1 MFTSLQK
8 ITSHKVVIMA
18 EATQLKSRHLTMM
31 GLGSAVGAGLFLGVG
46 LGIQISGTSVLISYA
61 VAGVL
66 IALIM
71 WMLGEIAAARPSLG
85 SFSTYAGQAFGHWA
99 RFTMGWIYWFMLIMV
114 MGAEITGAAAI
125 IGSWFDIAPWI
136 PALIAVAFF
145 AVVNFAAVRGF
156 GEFEFWFAIIKVAV
170 IIAFLVIGILM
181 ALGILPGMDLSRA
194 GTNFTDN
201 FLPNGMP
208 GFAAGLLAVAFAFGG
223 IELVTIAAA
232 ESEDPA
238 RNVATAVRAIIVRIM
253 IFYIGSIVVIT
264 MALPFSQIQ
273 DADAAADSPFTLVL
287 EAAKIP
293 FAAGFMEAIIAL
305 ALLSAFNA
313 QIYATSRLVFD
324 MAKDHCAPKFFLK
337 TNHSGSPINAVILS
351 MIFAFA
357 SVGLQFWNPPGLL
370 AFLFNAVG
378 GCLLVVWAFIVA
390 SFLKLHPQLKANGEL
405 TDIRVP
411 GYPWLPWATAAALTA
426 LTIFMLFDPSARNQV
441 IAVIILFAALV
452 ALSFVV
458 PAGKREQ
465 VRQ

>member
-1 MFTSLQK
+1 
-8 ITSHKVVIMA
+8 MA

-61 VAGVL
+61 VAGAL
-66 IALIM
+66 IALVM
-71 WMLGEIAAARPSLG
+71 WMLGEMAAARPSLG
-85 SFSTYAGQAFGHWA
+85 SFSTYAGQAYGHWA

-125 IGSWFDIAPWI
+125 ISNWFDIAPWI

-145 AVVNFAAVRGF
+145 AVVNFAAVGGF
-156 GEFEFWFAIIKVAV
+156 GEFEFWFAIIKVGV
-170 IIAFLVIGILM
+170 IVAFLVIGVLM
-181 ALGILPGMDLSRA
+181 ALGILPGMDVSLA

-238 RNVATAVRAIIVRIM
+238 HNVATAVRAIIVRIM
-253 IFYIGSIVVIT
+253 IFYIGSILVIT
-264 MALPFSQIQ
+264 MALPFSSIQ
-273 DADAAADSPFTLVL
+273 DADVAADSPFTLVL
-287 EAAKIP
+287 AAAKIP

-324 MAKDHCAPKFFLK
+324 MAKDHCAPGFFLK
-337 TNHSGSPINAVILS
+337 QNRAGSPINAVILS
-351 MIFAFA
+351 MVFAFA

-378 GCLLVVWAFIVA
+378 GCLLVIWFFIVA
-390 SFLKLHPQLKANGEL
+390 SFIKLHPQMRENGEL
-405 TDIRVP
+405 TDLRVP
-411 GYPWLPWATAAALTA
+411 GFPWLPWVTAAALGG
-426 LTIFMLFDPSARNQV
+426 LTLLMLFDPAARNQV
-441 IAVIILFAALV
+441 ISVLILAAVLV
-452 ALSFVV
+452 ILSFVL
-458 PAGKREQ
+458 PTGQRAGARK
-465 VRQ
+465 

>member
-1 MFTSLQK
+1 
-8 ITSHKVVIMA
+8 
-18 EATQLKSRHLTMM
+18 MM

-61 VAGVL
+61 VAGAL
-66 IALIM
+66 IALVM
-71 WMLGEIAAARPSLG
+71 WMLGEMAAARPSLG
-85 SFSTYAGQAFGHWA
+85 SFSTYAGQAYGHWA

-125 IGSWFDIAPWI
+125 ISNWFDIAPWI

-145 AVVNFAAVRGF
+145 AVVNFAAVGGF
-156 GEFEFWFAIIKVAV
+156 GEFEFWFAIIKVGV
-170 IIAFLVIGILM
+170 IVAFLVIGVLM
-181 ALGILPGMDLSRA
+181 ALGILPGMDVSLA

-201 FLPNGMP
+201 FLPNGLP

-238 RNVATAVRAIIVRIM
+238 HNVATAVRAIIVRIM

-264 MALPFSQIQ
+264 MALPFSSIQ
-273 DADAAADSPFTLVL
+273 DADVAADSPFTLVL
-287 EAAKIP
+287 AAAKIP

-324 MAKDHCAPKFFLK
+324 MAKDHCAPGFFLK
-337 TNHSGSPINAVILS
+337 QNRAGSPINAVILS
-351 MIFAFA
+351 MVFAFA

-378 GCLLVVWAFIVA
+378 GCLLVIWSFIVA
-390 SFLKLHPQLKANGEL
+390 SFIKLHPVLRDNGEL
-405 TDIRVP
+405 TEIHVP
-411 GYPWLPWATAAALTA
+411 GFPWLPWVTAAALA
-426 LTIFMLFDPSARNQV
+426 GLTLLMLFDPAARNQV
-441 IAVIILFAALV
+441 ISVLILAAVLV
-452 ALSFVV
+452 ILSFVL
-458 PAGKREQ
+458 PTGQRAEAQK
-465 VRQ
+465 

>member
-1 MFTSLQK
+1 
-8 ITSHKVVIMA
+8 
-18 EATQLKSRHLTMM
+18 MM

-61 VAGVL
+61 VAGAL
-66 IALIM
+66 IALVM
-71 WMLGEIAAARPSLG
+71 WMLGEMAAARPSLG
-85 SFSTYAGQAFGHWA
+85 SFSTYAGQAYGHWA
-99 RFTMGWIYWFMLIMV
+99 RFTMGWIFWFMLIMV

-125 IGSWFDIAPWI
+125 ISNWFDIAPWI

-145 AVVNFAAVRGF
+145 AVVNFAAVGGF
-156 GEFEFWFAIIKVAV
+156 GEFEFWFAIIKVGV
-170 IIAFLVIGILM
+170 IVAFLVIGALM
-181 ALGILPGMDLSRA
+181 ALGILPGMDVSLA
-194 GTNFTDN
+194 GTNFTEN

-238 RNVATAVRAIIVRIM
+238 HNVATAVRAIIVRIM

-264 MALPFSQIQ
+264 MALPFSSIQ
-273 DADAAADSPFTLVL
+273 DADVAADSPFTLVL
-287 EAAKIP
+287 AAAKIP

-324 MAKDHCAPKFFLK
+324 MAKDHCAPGFFLK
-337 TNHSGSPINAVILS
+337 QNRAGSPINAVILS
-351 MIFAFA
+351 MVFAFA

-378 GCLLVVWAFIVA
+378 GCLLVIWSFIVA
-390 SFLKLHPQLKANGEL
+390 SFIKLHPVLRDNGEL
-405 TDIRVP
+405 TEIHVP
-411 GYPWLPWATAAALTA
+411 GFPWLPWVTAAALA
-426 LTIFMLFDPSARNQV
+426 GLTLLMLFDPAARNQV
-441 IAVIILFAALV
+441 ISVLILAAVLV
-452 ALSFVV
+452 ILSFVL
-458 PAGKREQ
+458 PTGQRAEARK
-465 VRQ
+465 

>member
-1 MFTSLQK
+1 
-8 ITSHKVVIMA
+8 
-18 EATQLKSRHLTMM
+18 MM

-46 LGIQISGTSVLISYA
+46 LGIQMSGTSVLISYA
-61 VAGVL
+61 VAGAL
-66 IALIM
+66 IALVM
-71 WMLGEIAAARPSLG
+71 WMLGEMAAARPSLG

-125 IGSWFDIAPWI
+125 ISNWFDIAPWI

-145 AVVNFAAVRGF
+145 AVVNFAAVGGF
-156 GEFEFWFAIIKVAV
+156 GEFEFWFAIIKVGV
-170 IIAFLVIGILM
+170 IVAFLVIGVLM
-181 ALGILPGMDLSRA
+181 ALGILPGMDVSLA

-238 RNVATAVRAIIVRIM
+238 HNVATAVRAIIVRIM

-264 MALPFSQIQ
+264 MALPFSSIQ
-273 DADAAADSPFTLVL
+273 DADVAADSPFTLVL
-287 EAAKIP
+287 AAAKIP

-324 MAKDHCAPKFFLK
+324 MAKDHCAPGFFLK
-337 TNHSGSPINAVILS
+337 QNRAGSPINAVILS
-351 MIFAFA
+351 MVFAFA

-378 GCLLVVWAFIVA
+378 GCLLVIWSFIVA
-390 SFLKLHPQLKANGEL
+390 SFIKLHPVLRDNGEL
-405 TDIRVP
+405 TEIHVP
-411 GYPWLPWATAAALTA
+411 GFPWLPWVTAAALA
-426 LTIFMLFDPSARNQV
+426 GLTLLMLFDPAARNQV
-441 IAVIILFAALV
+441 ISVLILAAVLV
-452 ALSFVV
+452 ILSFVL
-458 PAGKREQ
+458 PTGQRAGSQK
-465 VRQ
+465 

>member
-1 MFTSLQK
+1 
-8 ITSHKVVIMA
+8 MA

-46 LGIQISGTSVLISYA
+46 LGIQMSGTSVLISYA
-61 VAGVL
+61 VAGAL
-66 IALIM
+66 IALVM
-71 WMLGEIAAARPSLG
+71 WMLGEMAAARPSLG
-85 SFSTYAGQAFGHWA
+85 SFSTYAGQAYGHWA

-125 IGSWFDIAPWI
+125 ISNWFDIAPWI

-145 AVVNFAAVRGF
+145 AVVNFAAVGGF
-156 GEFEFWFAIIKVAV
+156 GEFEFWFAIIKVGV
-170 IIAFLVIGILM
+170 IVAFLVIGALM
-181 ALGILPGMDLSRA
+181 ALGILPGMDVSLA
-194 GTNFTDN
+194 GTNFTEN
-201 FLPNGMP
+201 FLPNGIP

-238 RNVATAVRAIIVRIM
+238 HNVATAVRAIIVRIM

-264 MALPFSQIQ
+264 MALPFSSIQ
-273 DADAAADSPFTLVL
+273 DADVAADSPFTLVL
-287 EAAKIP
+287 AAAKIP

-324 MAKDHCAPKFFLK
+324 MAKDHCAPGFFLK
-337 TNHSGSPINAVILS
+337 QNRAGSPINAVILS
-351 MIFAFA
+351 MVFAFA

-378 GCLLVVWAFIVA
+378 GCLLVIWSFIVA
-390 SFLKLHPQLKANGEL
+390 SFIKLHPVLRDNGEL
-405 TDIRVP
+405 TEIHVP
-411 GYPWLPWATAAALTA
+411 GFPWLPWVTAAALA
-426 LTIFMLFDPSARNQV
+426 GLTLLMLFDPAARNQV
-441 IAVIILFAALV
+441 ISVLILASVLVI
-452 ALSFVV
+452 LSFVL
-458 PAGKREQ
+458 PTGQRAGARK
-465 VRQ
+465 

>member
-1 MFTSLQK
+1 
-8 ITSHKVVIMA
+8 MA

-61 VAGVL
+61 VAGAL
-66 IALIM
+66 IALVM
-71 WMLGEIAAARPSLG
+71 WMLGEMAAARPSLG
-85 SFSTYAGQAFGHWA
+85 SFSTYAGQAYGHWA
-99 RFTMGWIYWFMLIMV
+99 RFTMGWIFWFMLIMV

-125 IGSWFDIAPWI
+125 ISNWFDIAPWI

-145 AVVNFAAVRGF
+145 AVVNFAAVGGF
-156 GEFEFWFAIIKVAV
+156 GEFEFWFAIIKVGV
-170 IIAFLVIGILM
+170 IVAFLVIGALM
-181 ALGILPGMDLSRA
+181 ALGILPGMDVSLA
-194 GTNFTDN
+194 GTNFTEN

-238 RNVATAVRAIIVRIM
+238 HNVATAVRAIIVRIM

-264 MALPFSQIQ
+264 MALPFSSIQ
-273 DADAAADSPFTLVL
+273 DADVAADSPFTLVL
-287 EAAKIP
+287 AAAKIP

-324 MAKDHCAPKFFLK
+324 MAKDHCAPGFFLK
-337 TNHSGSPINAVILS
+337 QNRAGSPINAVILS
-351 MIFAFA
+351 MVFAFA

-378 GCLLVVWAFIVA
+378 GCLLVIWSFIVA
-390 SFLKLHPQLKANGEL
+390 SFIKLHPVLRDNGEL
-405 TDIRVP
+405 TEIHVP
-411 GYPWLPWATAAALTA
+411 GFPWLPWITAAALA
-426 LTIFMLFDPSARNQV
+426 GLTLLMLFDPAARNQV
-441 IAVIILFAALV
+441 ISVLILAAVLV
-452 ALSFVV
+452 ILSFVL
-458 PAGKREQ
+458 PTGQRAGARK
-465 VRQ
+465 

>member
-1 MFTSLQK
+1 
-8 ITSHKVVIMA
+8 MA

-61 VAGVL
+61 VAGAL
-66 IALIM
+66 IALVM
-71 WMLGEIAAARPSLG
+71 WMLGEMAAARPSLG
-85 SFSTYAGQAFGHWA
+85 SFSTYAGQAYGHWA

-125 IGSWFDIAPWI
+125 ISNWFDIAPWI

-145 AVVNFAAVRGF
+145 AVVNFAAVGGF
-156 GEFEFWFAIIKVAV
+156 GEFEFWFAIIKVGV
-170 IIAFLVIGILM
+170 IVTFLVIGALM
-181 ALGILPGMDLSRA
+181 ALGILPGMDFSLA

-232 ESEDPA
+232 ESENPA
-238 RNVATAVRAIIVRIM
+238 HNVATAVRAIIVRIM

-264 MALPFSQIQ
+264 MALPFSSIQ
-273 DADAAADSPFTLVL
+273 DADVAADSPFTLVL
-287 EAAKIP
+287 AAAKIP

-324 MAKDHCAPKFFLK
+324 MAKDHCAPGFFLK
-337 TNHSGSPINAVILS
+337 QNRAGSPINAVILS
-351 MIFAFA
+351 MVFAFA

-378 GCLLVVWAFIVA
+378 GCLLVIWSFIVA
-390 SFLKLHPQLKANGEL
+390 SFIKLHPVLRDNGEL
-405 TDIRVP
+405 TEIHVP
-411 GYPWLPWATAAALTA
+411 GFPWLPWVTAAALA
-426 LTIFMLFDPSARNQV
+426 GLTLLMLFDPAARNQV
-441 IAVIILFAALV
+441 ISVLILAAVLV
-452 ALSFVV
+452 ILSFVL
-458 PAGKREQ
+458 PTGQRAGARK
-465 VRQ
+465 

>member
-1 MFTSLQK
+1 
-8 ITSHKVVIMA
+8 MA

-357 SVGLQFWNPPGLL
+357 SVGLQFSNPPGLL

-411 GYPWLPWATAAALTA
+411 GYPWLPWATAAALAA

>member
-1 MFTSLQK
+1 
-8 ITSHKVVIMA
+8 MA

-61 VAGVL
+61 VAGAL
-66 IALIM
+66 IALVM
-71 WMLGEIAAARPSLG
+71 WMLGEMAAARPSLG
-85 SFSTYAGQAFGHWA
+85 SFSTYAGQAYGHWA
-99 RFTMGWIYWFMLIMV
+99 RFTMGWIFWFMLIMV

-125 IGSWFDIAPWI
+125 ISNWFDIAPWI

-145 AVVNFAAVRGF
+145 AVVNFAAVGGF
-156 GEFEFWFAIIKVAV
+156 GEFEFWFAIIKVGV
-170 IIAFLVIGILM
+170 IVAFLVIGALM
-181 ALGILPGMDLSRA
+181 ALGILPGMDVSLA

-238 RNVATAVRAIIVRIM
+238 HNVATAVRAIIVRIM

-264 MALPFSQIQ
+264 MALPFSSIQ
-273 DADAAADSPFTLVL
+273 DADVAADSPFTLVL
-287 EAAKIP
+287 AAAKIP

-324 MAKDHCAPKFFLK
+324 MTKDHCAPGFFLK
-337 TNHSGSPINAVILS
+337 QNRAGSPINAVILS
-351 MIFAFA
+351 MVFAFA

-378 GCLLVVWAFIVA
+378 GCLLVIWSFIVA
-390 SFLKLHPQLKANGEL
+390 SFIKLHPVLRDNGEL
-405 TDIRVP
+405 TEIHVP
-411 GYPWLPWATAAALTA
+411 GFPWLPWVTAAALA
-426 LTIFMLFDPSARNQV
+426 GLTLLMLFDPAARNQV
-441 IAVIILFAALV
+441 ISVLILASVLVI
-452 ALSFVV
+452 LSFVL
-458 PAGKREQ
+458 PTGQRAGARK
-465 VRQ
+465 

>member
-1 MFTSLQK
+1 
-8 ITSHKVVIMA
+8 MA

-170 IIAFLVIGILM
+170 IIAFLVVGILM

-273 DADAAADSPFTLVL
+273 DADAAANSPFTLVL

-411 GYPWLPWATAAALTA
+411 GYPWLPWATATALAA

-458 PAGKREQ
+458 PADKREQ

>member
-1 MFTSLQK
+1 
-8 ITSHKVVIMA
+8 
-18 EATQLKSRHLTMM
+18 MM

-61 VAGVL
+61 VAGAL
-66 IALIM
+66 IALVM
-71 WMLGEIAAARPSLG
+71 WMLGEMAAARPSLG
-85 SFSTYAGQAFGHWA
+85 SFSTYAGQAYGHWA

-125 IGSWFDIAPWI
+125 ISSWFDIAPWI

-145 AVVNFAAVRGF
+145 AVVNFAAVGGF
-156 GEFEFWFAIIKVAV
+156 GEFEFWFAIIKVGV
-170 IIAFLVIGILM
+170 IVAFLVIGALM
-181 ALGILPGMDLSRA
+181 ALGILPGMDLSLA

-238 RNVATAVRAIIVRIM
+238 HNVATAVRAIIVRIL

-264 MALPFSQIQ
+264 MALPFSSIQ
-273 DADAAADSPFTLVL
+273 DADVAADSPFTLVL
-287 EAAKIP
+287 AAAKIP

-324 MAKDHCAPKFFLK
+324 MAKDHCAPGFFLK
-337 TNHSGSPINAVILS
+337 QNRAGSPINAVILS
-351 MIFAFA
+351 MVFAFA

-370 AFLFNAVG
+370 TFLFNAVG
-378 GCLLVVWAFIVA
+378 GCLLVIWSFIVA
-390 SFLKLHPQLKANGEL
+390 SFIKLHPVLRDNGEL
-405 TDIRVP
+405 TEIRVP
-411 GYPWLPWATAAALTA
+411 GFPLLPWVTAAALA
-426 LTIFMLFDPSARNQV
+426 GLTLLMLFDPAARNQV
-441 IAVIILFAALV
+441 ISVLILAAVLV
-452 ALSFVV
+452 VLSFVL
-458 PAGKREQ
+458 PTGQRADTQK
-465 VRQ
+465 

>member
-1 MFTSLQK
+1 
-8 ITSHKVVIMA
+8 MA

-156 GEFEFWFAIIKVAV
+156 AEFEFWFAIIKVAV
-170 IIAFLVIGILM
+170 IIAFLVVGILM

-273 DADAAADSPFTLVL
+273 DADAAANSPFTLVL

-378 GCLLVVWAFIVA
+378 GCLLVVWTFIVA

-411 GYPWLPWATAAALTA
+411 GYPWLPWATATALAA

-458 PAGKREQ
+458 PADKREQ

>member
-1 MFTSLQK
+1 
-8 ITSHKVVIMA
+8 MA

-61 VAGVL
+61 VAGAL
-66 IALIM
+66 IALVM
-71 WMLGEIAAARPSLG
+71 WMLGEMAAARPSLG
-85 SFSTYAGQAFGHWA
+85 SFSTYAGQAYGHWA

-125 IGSWFDIAPWI
+125 ISSWFDIAPWI

-145 AVVNFAAVRGF
+145 AVVNFAAVGGF
-156 GEFEFWFAIIKVAV
+156 GEFEFWFAIIKVGV
-170 IIAFLVIGILM
+170 IVAFLVIGALM
-181 ALGILPGMDLSRA
+181 ALGILPGMDVSLA

-238 RNVATAVRAIIVRIM
+238 HNVATAVRAIIVRIM

-264 MALPFSQIQ
+264 MALPFSSIQ
-273 DADAAADSPFTLVL
+273 DADVAADSPFTLVL
-287 EAAKIP
+287 AAAKIP

-324 MAKDHCAPKFFLK
+324 MAKDHCAPGFFLK
-337 TNHSGSPINAVILS
+337 QNRAGSPINAVILS
-351 MIFAFA
+351 MVFAFA

-378 GCLLVVWAFIVA
+378 GCLLVIWSFIVA
-390 SFLKLHPQLKANGEL
+390 SFIKLHPVLRDNGEL
-405 TDIRVP
+405 TEIHVP
-411 GYPWLPWATAAALTA
+411 GFPWLPWVTAAALA
-426 LTIFMLFDPSARNQV
+426 GLTLLMLFDPAARNQV
-441 IAVIILFAALV
+441 ISVLILAAVLV
-452 ALSFVV
+452 ILSFVL
-458 PAGKREQ
+458 PTGQRAGARK
-465 VRQ
+465 

>member
-1 MFTSLQK
+1 
-8 ITSHKVVIMA
+8 MA

-411 GYPWLPWATAAALTA
+411 GYPWLPWATAAALAT

>member
-1 MFTSLQK
+1 
-8 ITSHKVVIMA
+8 MA

-61 VAGVL
+61 VAGAL
-66 IALIM
+66 IALVM
-71 WMLGEIAAARPSLG
+71 WMLGEMAAARPSLG

-125 IGSWFDIAPWI
+125 ISNWFDIAPWI

-145 AVVNFAAVRGF
+145 AVVNFAAVGGF
-156 GEFEFWFAIIKVAV
+156 GEFEFWFAIIKVGV
-170 IIAFLVIGILM
+170 IVAFLVIGALM
-181 ALGILPGMDLSRA
+181 ALGILPGMDVSLA

-232 ESEDPA
+232 ESENPA
-238 RNVATAVRAIIVRIM
+238 HNVATAVRAIIVRIM

-264 MALPFSQIQ
+264 MALPFSSIQ
-273 DADAAADSPFTLVL
+273 DADVAADSPFTLVL
-287 EAAKIP
+287 AAAKIP

-324 MAKDHCAPKFFLK
+324 MAKDHCAPGFFLK
-337 TNHSGSPINAVILS
+337 QNRAGSPINAVILS
-351 MIFAFA
+351 MVFAFA

-378 GCLLVVWAFIVA
+378 GCLLVIWSFIVA
-390 SFLKLHPQLKANGEL
+390 SFIKLHPVLRDNGEL
-405 TDIRVP
+405 TEIHVP
-411 GYPWLPWATAAALTA
+411 GFPWLPWVTAAALA
-426 LTIFMLFDPSARNQV
+426 GLTLLMLFDPAARNQV
-441 IAVIILFAALV
+441 ISVLILASVLVI
-452 ALSFVV
+452 LSFVL
-458 PAGKREQ
+458 PTGQRAGARK
-465 VRQ
+465 

>member
-1 MFTSLQK
+1 
-8 ITSHKVVIMA
+8 MA

-61 VAGVL
+61 VAGAL
-66 IALIM
+66 IALVM
-71 WMLGEIAAARPSLG
+71 WMLGEMAAARPSLG
-85 SFSTYAGQAFGHWA
+85 SFSTYAGQAYGHWA
-99 RFTMGWIYWFMLIMV
+99 RFTMGWIFWFMLIMV

-125 IGSWFDIAPWI
+125 ISNWFDIAPWI

-145 AVVNFAAVRGF
+145 AVVNFAAVGGF
-156 GEFEFWFAIIKVAV
+156 GEFEFWFAIIKVGV
-170 IIAFLVIGILM
+170 IVAFLVIGALM
-181 ALGILPGMDLSRA
+181 ALGILPGMDVSLA
-194 GTNFTDN
+194 GTNFTEN
-201 FLPNGMP
+201 FLPNGIP

-238 RNVATAVRAIIVRIM
+238 HNVATAVRAIIVRIM

-264 MALPFSQIQ
+264 MALPFSSIQ
-273 DADAAADSPFTLVL
+273 DADVAADSPFTLVL
-287 EAAKIP
+287 AAAKIP

-324 MAKDHCAPKFFLK
+324 MAKDHCAPGFFLK
-337 TNHSGSPINAVILS
+337 QNRAGSPINAVILS
-351 MIFAFA
+351 MVFAFA

-378 GCLLVVWAFIVA
+378 GCLLVIWSFIVA
-390 SFLKLHPQLKANGEL
+390 SFIKLHPVLRDNGEL
-405 TDIRVP
+405 TEIHVP
-411 GYPWLPWATAAALTA
+411 GFPWLPWVTAAALA
-426 LTIFMLFDPSARNQV
+426 GLTLLMLFDPAARNQV
-441 IAVIILFAALV
+441 ISVLILASVLVI
-452 ALSFVV
+452 LSFVL
-458 PAGKREQ
+458 PTGQRAGARK
-465 VRQ
+465 

>member
-1 MFTSLQK
+1 
-8 ITSHKVVIMA
+8 
-18 EATQLKSRHLTMM
+18 MM

-61 VAGVL
+61 VAGAL
-66 IALIM
+66 IALVM
-71 WMLGEIAAARPSLG
+71 WMLGEMAAARPSLG
-85 SFSTYAGQAFGHWA
+85 SFSTYAGQAYGHWA

-125 IGSWFDIAPWI
+125 ISNWFDIAPWI

-145 AVVNFAAVRGF
+145 AVVNLAAVGGF
-156 GEFEFWFAIIKVAV
+156 GEFEFWFAIIKVGV
-170 IIAFLVIGILM
+170 IVAFLVIGVLM
-181 ALGILPGMDLSRA
+181 ALGILPGMDFSLA
-194 GTNFTDN
+194 GTNFTEN

-232 ESEDPA
+232 ESENPA
-238 RNVATAVRAIIVRIM
+238 HNVATAVRAIIVRIM

-264 MALPFSQIQ
+264 MALPFSSIQ
-273 DADAAADSPFTLVL
+273 DADVAADSPFTLVL
-287 EAAKIP
+287 AAAKIP

-324 MAKDHCAPKFFLK
+324 MAKDHCAPGFFLK
-337 TNHSGSPINAVILS
+337 QNRAGSPINAVILS
-351 MIFAFA
+351 MVFAFA

-378 GCLLVVWAFIVA
+378 GCLLVIWSFIVA
-390 SFLKLHPQLKANGEL
+390 SFIKLHPVLRDNGEL
-405 TDIRVP
+405 TEIHVP
-411 GYPWLPWATAAALTA
+411 GFPWLPWVTAAALA
-426 LTIFMLFDPSARNQV
+426 GLTLLMLFDPAARNQV
-441 IAVIILFAALV
+441 ISVLILAAVLV
-452 ALSFVV
+452 ILSFVL
-458 PAGKREQ
+458 PTGQRAGARK
-465 VRQ
+465 

>member
-1 MFTSLQK
+1 
-8 ITSHKVVIMA
+8 MA

-145 AVVNFAAVRGF
+145 AIVNFAAVRGF

-411 GYPWLPWATAAALTA
+411 GYPWLPWATATALAA

>member
-1 MFTSLQK
+1 
-8 ITSHKVVIMA
+8 MA

-61 VAGVL
+61 VAGIL

-170 IIAFLVIGILM
+170 IIAFLVVGILM

-273 DADAAADSPFTLVL
+273 DADAAANSPFTLVL

-378 GCLLVVWAFIVA
+378 GCLLVVWTFIVA

-411 GYPWLPWATAAALTA
+411 GYPWLPWATATALAA

-458 PAGKREQ
+458 PADKREQ

>member
-1 MFTSLQK
+1 
-8 ITSHKVVIMA
+8 
-18 EATQLKSRHLTMM
+18 
-31 GLGSAVGAGLFLGVG
+31 
-46 LGIQISGTSVLISYA
+46 
-61 VAGVL
+61 
-66 IALIM
+66 M
-71 WMLGEIAAARPSLG
+71 WMLGEMAAARPSLG

-125 IGSWFDIAPWI
+125 ISNWFDIAPWI

-145 AVVNFAAVRGF
+145 AVVNFAAVGGF
-156 GEFEFWFAIIKVAV
+156 GEFEFWFAIIKVGV
-170 IIAFLVIGILM
+170 IVAFLVIGALM
-181 ALGILPGMDLSRA
+181 ALGILPGMDVSLA
-194 GTNFTDN
+194 GTNFTEN

-238 RNVATAVRAIIVRIM
+238 HNVATAVRAIIVRIM

-264 MALPFSQIQ
+264 MALPFSSIQ
-273 DADAAADSPFTLVL
+273 DADVAADSPFTLVL
-287 EAAKIP
+287 AAAKIP

-324 MAKDHCAPKFFLK
+324 MAKDHCAPGFFLK
-337 TNHSGSPINAVILS
+337 QNRAGSPINAVILS
-351 MIFAFA
+351 MVFAFA

-378 GCLLVVWAFIVA
+378 GCLLVIWSFIVA
-390 SFLKLHPQLKANGEL
+390 SFIKLHPVLRDNGEL
-405 TDIRVP
+405 TEIHVP
-411 GYPWLPWATAAALTA
+411 GFPWLPWVTAAALGG
-426 LTIFMLFDPSARNQV
+426 LTLLMLFDPAARNQV
-441 IAVIILFAALV
+441 ISVLILAAVLV
-452 ALSFVV
+452 ILSFVL
-458 PAGKREQ
+458 PTGQRAGARK
-465 VRQ
+465 

>member
-1 MFTSLQK
+1 
-8 ITSHKVVIMA
+8 
-18 EATQLKSRHLTMM
+18 MM

-61 VAGVL
+61 VAGAL

-125 IGSWFDIAPWI
+125 ISSWFDIAPWI
-136 PALIAVAFF
+136 PALIAVGFF
-145 AVVNFAAVRGF
+145 AVINFAAVRGF

-170 IIAFLVIGILM
+170 IVAFLAIGLLM

-194 GTNFTDN
+194 ATNFTDN

-223 IELVTIAAA
+223 IEVVTIAAA

-253 IFYIGSIVVIT
+253 IFYIGSVVVIT

-273 DADAAADSPFTLVL
+273 DADAAADSPFTLLL

-293 FAAGFMEAIIAL
+293 FAAGFMEAIIVL

-313 QIYATSRLVFD
+313 QIYATSRFVFD
-324 MAKDHCAPKFFLK
+324 MSKDHCAPKLFLK
-337 TNHSGSPINAVILS
+337 TNHSGSPVNAVILS
-351 MIFAFA
+351 MVFAFA

-378 GCLLVVWAFIVA
+378 GCLLVIWSFIVA
-390 SFLKLHPQLKANGEL
+390 SFLKLHPQLKANGEIKG
-405 TDIRVP
+405 IRVP
-411 GYPWLPWATAAALTA
+411 GYPWLPWATAAALAA
-426 LTIFMLFDPSARNQV
+426 LTISMLFDPSARSQV
-441 IAVIILFAALV
+441 IAVIILSAALFAV
-452 ALSFVV
+452 SFVV
-458 PAGKREQ
+458 PKGKHEQ

>member
-1 MFTSLQK
+1 
-8 ITSHKVVIMA
+8 
-18 EATQLKSRHLTMM
+18 MM

-46 LGIQISGTSVLISYA
+46 LGIQMSGTSVLISYA
-61 VAGVL
+61 VAGAL
-66 IALIM
+66 IALVM
-71 WMLGEIAAARPSLG
+71 WMLGEMAAARPSLG
-85 SFSTYAGQAFGHWA
+85 SFSTYAGQAYGHWA

-125 IGSWFDIAPWI
+125 ISNWFDIAPWI

-145 AVVNFAAVRGF
+145 AVVNFAAVGGF
-156 GEFEFWFAIIKVAV
+156 GEFEFWFAIIKVGV
-170 IIAFLVIGILM
+170 IVAFLVIGVLM
-181 ALGILPGMDLSRA
+181 ALGILPGMDFSLA

-232 ESEDPA
+232 ESENPA
-238 RNVATAVRAIIVRIM
+238 HNVATAVRAIIVRIM

-264 MALPFSQIQ
+264 MALPFSSIQ
-273 DADAAADSPFTLVL
+273 DADVAADSPFTLVL
-287 EAAKIP
+287 AAAKIP

-324 MAKDHCAPKFFLK
+324 MAKDHCAPGFFLK
-337 TNHSGSPINAVILS
+337 QNRAGSPINAVILS
-351 MIFAFA
+351 MVFAFA

-378 GCLLVVWAFIVA
+378 GCLLVIWSFIVA
-390 SFLKLHPQLKANGEL
+390 SFIKLHPVLRDNGEL
-405 TDIRVP
+405 TEIHVP
-411 GYPWLPWATAAALTA
+411 GFPWLPWVTAAALA
-426 LTIFMLFDPSARNQV
+426 GLTLLMLFDPAARNQV
-441 IAVIILFAALV
+441 ISVLILAAVLV
-452 ALSFVV
+452 ILSFVL
-458 PAGKREQ
+458 PTGQRAEARK
-465 VRQ
+465 

>member
-1 MFTSLQK
+1 
-8 ITSHKVVIMA
+8 MA

-61 VAGVL
+61 VAGAL
-66 IALIM
+66 IALVM
-71 WMLGEIAAARPSLG
+71 WMLGEMAAARPSLG
-85 SFSTYAGQAFGHWA
+85 SFSTYAGQAYGHWA
-99 RFTMGWIYWFMLIMV
+99 RFTMGWIFWFMLIMV

-125 IGSWFDIAPWI
+125 ISNWFDIAPWI

-145 AVVNFAAVRGF
+145 AVVNFAAVGGF
-156 GEFEFWFAIIKVAV
+156 GEFEFWFAIIKVGV
-170 IIAFLVIGILM
+170 IVAFLVIGALM
-181 ALGILPGMDLSRA
+181 ALGILPGMDVSLA
-194 GTNFTDN
+194 GTNFTEN

-238 RNVATAVRAIIVRIM
+238 HNVATAVRAIIVRIM

-264 MALPFSQIQ
+264 MALPFSSIQ
-273 DADAAADSPFTLVL
+273 DADVAADSPFTLVL
-287 EAAKIP
+287 AAAKIP

-324 MAKDHCAPKFFLK
+324 MAKDHCAPGFFLK
-337 TNHSGSPINAVILS
+337 QNRAGSPINAVILS
-351 MIFAFA
+351 MVFAFA

-378 GCLLVVWAFIVA
+378 GCLLVIWSFIVA
-390 SFLKLHPQLKANGEL
+390 SFIKLHPVLRDNGEL
-405 TDIRVP
+405 TEIHVP
-411 GYPWLPWATAAALTA
+411 GFPWLPWVTAAALA
-426 LTIFMLFDPSARNQV
+426 GLTLLMLFDPAARNQV
-441 IAVIILFAALV
+441 ISVLILAAVLV
-452 ALSFVV
+452 ILSFVL
-458 PAGKREQ
+458 PTGQRAGARK
-465 VRQ
+465 

>member
-1 MFTSLQK
+1 
-8 ITSHKVVIMA
+8 MA

-61 VAGVL
+61 VAGAL
-66 IALIM
+66 IALVM
-71 WMLGEIAAARPSLG
+71 WMLGEMAAARPSLG
-85 SFSTYAGQAFGHWA
+85 SFSTYAGQAYGHWA

-125 IGSWFDIAPWI
+125 ISNWFDIAPWI

-145 AVVNFAAVRGF
+145 AVVNFAAVGGF
-156 GEFEFWFAIIKVAV
+156 GEFEFWFAIIKVGV
-170 IIAFLVIGILM
+170 IVAFLVIGVLM
-181 ALGILPGMDLSRA
+181 ALGILPGMDISLA
-194 GTNFTDN
+194 GTNFTEN

-232 ESEDPA
+232 ESENPA
-238 RNVATAVRAIIVRIM
+238 HNVATAVRAIIVRIM

-264 MALPFSQIQ
+264 MALPFSSIQ
-273 DADAAADSPFTLVL
+273 DADVAADSPFTLVL
-287 EAAKIP
+287 AAAKIP

-324 MAKDHCAPKFFLK
+324 MAKDHCAPGFFLK
-337 TNHSGSPINAVILS
+337 QNRAGSPINAVILS
-351 MIFAFA
+351 MVFAFA

-378 GCLLVVWAFIVA
+378 GCLLVIWSFIVA
-390 SFLKLHPQLKANGEL
+390 SFIKLHPVLRDNGEL
-405 TDIRVP
+405 TEIHVP
-411 GYPWLPWATAAALTA
+411 GFPWLPWVTAAALGG
-426 LTIFMLFDPSARNQV
+426 LTLLMLFDPAARNQV
-441 IAVIILFAALV
+441 ISVLILAAVLV
-452 ALSFVV
+452 ILSFVL
-458 PAGKREQ
+458 PTGQRAGARK
-465 VRQ
+465 

>member
-1 MFTSLQK
+1 
-8 ITSHKVVIMA
+8 
-18 EATQLKSRHLTMM
+18 MM

-61 VAGVL
+61 VAGAL
-66 IALIM
+66 IALVM
-71 WMLGEIAAARPSLG
+71 WMLGEMAAARPSLG

-125 IGSWFDIAPWI
+125 ISNWFDIAPWI

-145 AVVNFAAVRGF
+145 AVVNFAAVGGF
-156 GEFEFWFAIIKVAV
+156 GEFEFWFAIIKVGV
-170 IIAFLVIGILM
+170 IVAFLVIGALM
-181 ALGILPGMDLSRA
+181 ALGILPGMDVSLA

-232 ESEDPA
+232 ESENPA
-238 RNVATAVRAIIVRIM
+238 HNVATAVRAIIVRIM

-264 MALPFSQIQ
+264 MALPFSSIQ
-273 DADAAADSPFTLVL
+273 DADVAADSPFTLVL
-287 EAAKIP
+287 AAAKIP

-324 MAKDHCAPKFFLK
+324 MAKDHCAPGFFLK
-337 TNHSGSPINAVILS
+337 QNRAGSPINAVILS
-351 MIFAFA
+351 MVFAFA

-378 GCLLVVWAFIVA
+378 GCLLVIWSFIVA
-390 SFLKLHPQLKANGEL
+390 SFIKLHPVLRDNGEL
-405 TDIRVP
+405 TEIHVP
-411 GYPWLPWATAAALTA
+411 GFPWLPWVTAAALA
-426 LTIFMLFDPSARNQV
+426 GLTLLMLFDPAARNQV
-441 IAVIILFAALV
+441 ISVLILASVLVI
-452 ALSFVV
+452 LSFVL
-458 PAGKREQ
+458 PTGQRAGARK
-465 VRQ
+465 

>member
-1 MFTSLQK
+1 
-8 ITSHKVVIMA
+8 MA

-61 VAGVL
+61 VAGAL
-66 IALIM
+66 IALVM
-71 WMLGEIAAARPSLG
+71 WMLGEMAAARPSLG
-85 SFSTYAGQAFGHWA
+85 SFSTYAGQAYGHWA
-99 RFTMGWIYWFMLIMV
+99 RFTMGWIFWFMLIMV

-125 IGSWFDIAPWI
+125 ISNWFDIAPWI

-145 AVVNFAAVRGF
+145 AVVNFAAVGGF
-156 GEFEFWFAIIKVAV
+156 GEFEFWFAIIKVGV
-170 IIAFLVIGILM
+170 IVAFLVIGALM
-181 ALGILPGMDLSRA
+181 ALGILPGMDVSLA
-194 GTNFTDN
+194 GTNFTEN
-201 FLPNGMP
+201 FLPNGIP

-238 RNVATAVRAIIVRIM
+238 HNVATAVRAIIVRIM

-264 MALPFSQIQ
+264 MALPFSSIQ
-273 DADAAADSPFTLVL
+273 DADVAADSPFTLVL
-287 EAAKIP
+287 AAAKIP

-324 MAKDHCAPKFFLK
+324 MTKDHCAPGFFLK
-337 TNHSGSPINAVILS
+337 QNRAGSPINAVILS
-351 MIFAFA
+351 MVFAFA

-378 GCLLVVWAFIVA
+378 GCLLVIWSFIVA
-390 SFLKLHPQLKANGEL
+390 SFIKLHPVLRDNGEL
-405 TDIRVP
+405 TEIHVP
-411 GYPWLPWATAAALTA
+411 GFPWLPWVTAAALA
-426 LTIFMLFDPSARNQV
+426 GLTLLMLFDPAARNQV
-441 IAVIILFAALV
+441 ISVLILASVLVI
-452 ALSFVV
+452 LSFVL
-458 PAGKREQ
+458 PTGQRAGARK
-465 VRQ
+465 

>member
-1 MFTSLQK
+1 
-8 ITSHKVVIMA
+8 MA

-61 VAGVL
+61 VAGAL
-66 IALIM
+66 IALVM
-71 WMLGEIAAARPSLG
+71 WMLGEMAAARPSLG
-85 SFSTYAGQAFGHWA
+85 SFSTYAGQAYGHWA

-125 IGSWFDIAPWI
+125 ISNWFDIAPWI

-145 AVVNFAAVRGF
+145 AVVNFAAVGGF
-156 GEFEFWFAIIKVAV
+156 GEFEFWFAIIKVGV
-170 IIAFLVIGILM
+170 IVAFLVIGALM
-181 ALGILPGMDLSRA
+181 ALGILPGMDVSLA
-194 GTNFTDN
+194 GSNFTDN

-238 RNVATAVRAIIVRIM
+238 HNVATAVRAIIVRIM
-253 IFYIGSIVVIT
+253 VFYIGSIVVIT
-264 MALPFSQIQ
+264 MALPFSSIQ
-273 DADAAADSPFTLVL
+273 DADVAADSPFTLVL
-287 EAAKIP
+287 AAAKIP

-324 MAKDHCAPKFFLK
+324 MAKDHCAPGFFLK
-337 TNHSGSPINAVILS
+337 QNRAGSPINAVILS
-351 MIFAFA
+351 MVFAFA

-378 GCLLVVWAFIVA
+378 GCLLVIWSFIVA
-390 SFLKLHPQLKANGEL
+390 SFIKLHPVLRDNGEL
-405 TDIRVP
+405 TEIHVP
-411 GYPWLPWATAAALTA
+411 GFPWLPWVTAAALGG
-426 LTIFMLFDPSARNQV
+426 LTLLMLFDPAARNQV
-441 IAVIILFAALV
+441 ISVLILAAVLV
-452 ALSFVV
+452 ILSFVL
-458 PAGKREQ
+458 PTGQRAGARK
-465 VRQ
+465 

>member
-1 MFTSLQK
+1 
-8 ITSHKVVIMA
+8 
-18 EATQLKSRHLTMM
+18 MM

-61 VAGVL
+61 VAGAL
-66 IALIM
+66 IALVM
-71 WMLGEIAAARPSLG
+71 WMLGEMAAARPSLG
-85 SFSTYAGQAFGHWA
+85 SFSTYAGQAYGHWA
-99 RFTMGWIYWFMLIMV
+99 RFTMGWIFWFMLIMV

-125 IGSWFDIAPWI
+125 ISNWFDIAPWI

-145 AVVNFAAVRGF
+145 AVVNFAAVGGF
-156 GEFEFWFAIIKVAV
+156 GEFEFWFAIIKVGV
-170 IIAFLVIGILM
+170 IVAFLVIGALM
-181 ALGILPGMDLSRA
+181 ALGILPGMDVSLA

-201 FLPNGMP
+201 FLPNGLP

-238 RNVATAVRAIIVRIM
+238 HNVATAVRAIIVRIM

-264 MALPFSQIQ
+264 MALPFSSIQ
-273 DADAAADSPFTLVL
+273 DADVAADSPFTLVL
-287 EAAKIP
+287 AAAKIP

-324 MAKDHCAPKFFLK
+324 MTKDHCAPGFFLK
-337 TNHSGSPINAVILS
+337 QNRAGSPINAVILS
-351 MIFAFA
+351 MVFAFA

-378 GCLLVVWAFIVA
+378 GCLLVIWSFIVA
-390 SFLKLHPQLKANGEL
+390 SFIKLHPVLRDNGEL
-405 TDIRVP
+405 TEIHVP
-411 GYPWLPWATAAALTA
+411 GFPWLPWVTAAALA
-426 LTIFMLFDPSARNQV
+426 GLTLLMLFDPAARNQV
-441 IAVIILFAALV
+441 ISVLILASVLVI
-452 ALSFVV
+452 LSFVL
-458 PAGKREQ
+458 PTGQRAGARK
-465 VRQ
+465 

>member
-1 MFTSLQK
+1 
-8 ITSHKVVIMA
+8 MA

-61 VAGVL
+61 VAGAL
-66 IALIM
+66 IALVM
-71 WMLGEIAAARPSLG
+71 WMLGEMAAARPSLG
-85 SFSTYAGQAFGHWA
+85 SFSTYAGQAYGHWA
-99 RFTMGWIYWFMLIMV
+99 RFTMGWIFWFMLIMV
-114 MGAEITGAAAI
+114 MGAEITSAAAI
-125 IGSWFDIAPWI
+125 ISNWFDIAPWI

-145 AVVNFAAVRGF
+145 AVVNFAAVGGF
-156 GEFEFWFAIIKVAV
+156 GEFEFWFAIIKVGV
-170 IIAFLVIGILM
+170 IVAFLVIGALM
-181 ALGILPGMDLSRA
+181 ALGILPGMDVSLA

-201 FLPNGMP
+201 FLPNGLP

-238 RNVATAVRAIIVRIM
+238 HNVATAVRAIIVRIM

-264 MALPFSQIQ
+264 MALPFSSIQ
-273 DADAAADSPFTLVL
+273 DADVAADSPFTLVL
-287 EAAKIP
+287 AAAKIP

-324 MAKDHCAPKFFLK
+324 MAKDHCAPGFFLK
-337 TNHSGSPINAVILS
+337 QNRAGSPINAVILS
-351 MIFAFA
+351 MVFAFA

-378 GCLLVVWAFIVA
+378 GCLLVIWSFIVA
-390 SFLKLHPQLKANGEL
+390 SFIKLHPVLRDNGEL
-405 TDIRVP
+405 TEIHVP
-411 GYPWLPWATAAALTA
+411 GFPWLPWVTAAALA
-426 LTIFMLFDPSARNQV
+426 GLTLLMLFDPAARNQV
-441 IAVIILFAALV
+441 ISVLILAAVLV
-452 ALSFVV
+452 ILSFVL
-458 PAGKREQ
+458 PTGQRAEARK
-465 VRQ
+465 

>member
-1 MFTSLQK
+1 
-8 ITSHKVVIMA
+8 MA

-145 AVVNFAAVRGF
+145 AIVNFAAVRGF

-411 GYPWLPWATAAALTA
+411 GYPWLPWATAAALAA

>member
-1 MFTSLQK
+1 
-8 ITSHKVVIMA
+8 
-18 EATQLKSRHLTMM
+18 MM

-61 VAGVL
+61 VAGAL
-66 IALIM
+66 IALVM
-71 WMLGEIAAARPSLG
+71 WMLGEMAAARPSLG
-85 SFSTYAGQAFGHWA
+85 SFSTYAGQAYGHWA

-125 IGSWFDIAPWI
+125 ISNWFDIAPWI

-145 AVVNFAAVRGF
+145 AVVNFAAVGGF
-156 GEFEFWFAIIKVAV
+156 GEFEFWFAIIKVGV
-170 IIAFLVIGILM
+170 IVAFLVIGVLM
-181 ALGILPGMDLSRA
+181 ALGILPGMDISLA
-194 GTNFTDN
+194 GTNFTEN

-232 ESEDPA
+232 ESENPA
-238 RNVATAVRAIIVRIM
+238 HNVATAVRAIIVRIM

-264 MALPFSQIQ
+264 MALPFSSIQ
-273 DADAAADSPFTLVL
+273 DADVAADSPFTLVL
-287 EAAKIP
+287 AAAKIP

-324 MAKDHCAPKFFLK
+324 MAKDHCAPGFFLK
-337 TNHSGSPINAVILS
+337 QNRAGSPINAVILS
-351 MIFAFA
+351 MVFAFA

-378 GCLLVVWAFIVA
+378 GCLLVIWSFIVA
-390 SFLKLHPQLKANGEL
+390 SFIKLHPVLRDNGEL
-405 TDIRVP
+405 TEIHVP
-411 GYPWLPWATAAALTA
+411 GFPWLPWVTAAALGG
-426 LTIFMLFDPSARNQV
+426 LTLLMLFDPAARNQV
-441 IAVIILFAALV
+441 ISVLILAAVLV
-452 ALSFVV
+452 ILSFVL
-458 PAGKREQ
+458 PTGQRAGAQK
-465 VRQ
+465 